1 MRCPFLEGLIPS
13 YCEGTLAE
21 RDRARVEEH
30 LLVCGEC
37 RHALRVLGDLER
49 DLPALLRK
57 PYPPPDFDSKLRLRI
72 AEEER
77 MEEARMQGLTS
88 MVVPLLDACAYAVLT
103 LVICWVSWHRG
114 FQPVHVLLALG
125 SLAFS
130 FPSIVRRGL
139 SW

>member
-1 MRCPFLEGLIPS
+1 MRCQFLESLIPS
-13 YCEGTLAE
+13 YCEGTLAD

-37 RHALRVLGDLER
+37 RSALEVLADLER
-49 DLPALLRK
+49 DLSALLRK
-57 PYPPPDFDSKLRLRI
+57 PNPPPDFDSKLRLRI

-77 MEEARMQGLTS
+77 MEEAGTQGLAS
-88 MVVPLLDACAYAVLT
+88 IVFPLLDACAYAILA
-103 LVICWVSWHRG
+103 LVVCWVSRHRG
-114 FQPVHVLLALG
+114 LQPVHVLLALG

-139 SW
+139 FW